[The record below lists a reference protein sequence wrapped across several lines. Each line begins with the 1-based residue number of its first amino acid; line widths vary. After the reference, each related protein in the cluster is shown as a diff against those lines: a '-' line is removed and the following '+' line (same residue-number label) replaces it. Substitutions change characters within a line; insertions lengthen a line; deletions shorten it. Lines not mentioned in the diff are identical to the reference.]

1 MTGNPTT
8 FERLREI
15 IAYYSDARPSEILET
30 DKIKTRFDDLWDFIE
45 ATLTAEEVFGVFMA
59 SDELV
64 ECETVSDLVRLIDS
78 KLSEAKE
85 EEGAI

>member
-1 MTGNPTT
+1 MTNEPTT

-15 IAYYSDARPSEILET
+15 IAHYSDARPSEILET
-30 DKIKTRFDDLWDFIE
+30 DKIKTRFYDFCDFIE
-45 ATLTAEEVFGVFMA
+45 ATLTAEEVFGVFMW
-59 SDELV
+59 SDELE